1 MVVGYA
7 VFRKARHKVGCRCL
21 QTEAVGVV
29 ALASGVRAA
38 LSADPGLVL
47 RDACPLRLLSPRLG
61 TMVVAVFVVVAVA
74 QLVTKDR
81 FVGVTL
87 GLSVA

>member
-7 VFRKARHKVGCRCL
+7 VLREARHKVGCRCL
-21 QTEAVGVV
+21 QTEAVGVI
-29 ALASGVRAA
+29 ALASGVRAS
-38 LSADPGLVL
+38 LSADPGLIL
-47 RDACPLRLLSPRLG
+47 RVTCLLRLLAPRLG
-61 TMVVAVFVVVAVA
+61 KMVVAVFVVVPVA